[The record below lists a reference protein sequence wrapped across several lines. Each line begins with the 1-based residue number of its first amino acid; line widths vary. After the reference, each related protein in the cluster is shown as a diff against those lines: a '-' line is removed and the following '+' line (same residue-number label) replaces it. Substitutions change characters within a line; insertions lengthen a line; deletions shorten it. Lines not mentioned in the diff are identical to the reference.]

1 MQATS
6 LKVVKAMDSHTNSK
20 IVHLF
25 SLSVWILPR
34 IWVPEEHK
42 MQLNQEDDDL
52 IIHED
57 SAEKFMNTL
66 FKWKSIVMMCK

>member
-1 MQATS
+1 MQATL
-6 LKVVKAMDSHTNSK
+6 LKVVKAMDSLTSSK

-25 SLSVWILPR
+25 LLSVWILSR
-34 IWVPEEHK
+34 IWVLEEHK

-52 IIHED
+52 IIQED

-66 FKWKSIVMMCK
+66 FKWKFIVMMCK

>member
-1 MQATS
+1 MQATL
-6 LKVVKAMDSHTNSK
+6 LKVVKAMDSYTSSK

-25 SLSVWILPR
+25 LLSVWILPR
-34 IWVPEEHK
+34 IWAPEEHK

-57 SAEKFMNTL
+57 SVEKFMNTL
-66 FKWKSIVMMCK
+66 FKWKYIVMMCK